1 MMGPMHKLLL
11 AILIVSL
18 FGCLPRTVQPQG
30 FSGAIIFGAWSD
42 TNRDGVVLADTDTRS
57 LYRLEIDVNNVTRI
71 TPITQQDAA
80 RPLVSPNGSVPFFVD
95 SKGMLRNPTRIV
107 SRETVIDSAYT
118 LDGTRLIALTQP
130 TGLPNRVLSV
140 VTTRTSVLTQFTG
153 ANVDDTSI
161 SLSPDGSR
169 VLFTQVIF
177 GINRLYVL
185 DLRTG
190 AIALLTDG
198 TFHVSSPRWSPN
210 GSTIAYVRQIDTNRN
225 GYDAG
230 DPRSLWAAD
239 SNGVNQRRVSPEEA
253 VDAGAPIWSA
263 DSFHI
268 AFLNRTDNDADK
280 RISAP
285 DALQL
290 AVSDLSTGIVNVVAA
305 GFEFSAVLWNPNG
318 TRLAFRGITSDT
330 NGDGFITNVD
340 APVVWVMRTS
350 EAVATPLSSSNQ
362 AASGALGWSPDGSRL
377 AYAIATHDDNV
388 DGKINAQDA
397 TQLYVVSVDSALAR
411 PDRPV
416 LDGSRIGA
424 LAWSPD
430 GKALGLVV
438 QTGSSLGTLARLDI
452 ATSTLTPLT
461 DNSLLVDATMGLRWV
476 VQSYQG

>member
-1 MMGPMHKLLL
+1 MKAKLLFG
-11 AILIVSL
+11 ILIISL
-18 FGCLPRTVQPQG
+18 LICLPNTAQSQA

-42 TNRDGVVLADTDTRS
+42 TNRDGVVLTDTDTRS
-57 LYRLEIDVNNVTRI
+57 LFRLEIDANNVTRI
-71 TPITQQDAA
+71 TPIAQQDAA
-80 RPLVSPNGSVPFFVD
+80 RPLISPDGSVPFFVD

-107 SRETVIDSAYT
+107 SRETMIDSTYT
-118 LDGTRLIALTQP
+118 LDGTRLIVLTQP
-130 TGLPNRVLSV
+130 AGLPNRVLSV

-169 VLFTQVIF
+169 VLFTQIIF
-177 GINRLYVL
+177 GINRLYAL

-190 AIALLTDG
+190 AIATLTDG
-198 TFHVSSPRWSPN
+198 SFRASSPRWSPN

-225 GYDAG
+225 GYDGG
-230 DPRSLWAAD
+230 DPRSLWTVD
-239 SNGVNQRRVSPEEA
+239 SNGVNQRRVSPEES

-268 AFLNRTDNDADK
+268 AFVNRTDNDADK

-290 AVSDLSTGIVNVVAA
+290 AVSDLSTGTVNVVAA
-305 GFEFSAVLWNPNG
+305 GVEFSAVLWNPNG

-330 NGDGFITNVD
+330 NGDGFITNAD
-340 APVVWVMRTS
+340 APVVWAMRTS

-362 AASGALGWSPDGSRL
+362 AVSGGLGWSPDGNRI
-377 AYAIATHDDNV
+377 AYAIATHDDNA
-388 DGKINAQDA
+388 DGKITALDA
-397 TQLYVVSVDSALAR
+397 TQVYVVSVEAALAR
-411 PDRPV
+411 PDRPI

-430 GKALGLVV
+430 GTALALVM
-438 QTGSSLGTLARLDI
+438 QTSSSLGTLARLDI
-452 ATSTLTPLT
+452 ATGTLTALT
-461 DNSLLVDATMGLRWV
+461 DNSLLVDGAMGLRWV
-476 VQSYQG
+476 IQSYQG

>member
-1 MMGPMHKLLL
+1 MHKISLGVLTVLLL
-11 AILIVSL
+11 GWMPNIAKSQLV
-18 FGCLPRTVQPQG
+18 
-30 FSGAIIFGAWSD
+30 SGAIIFSAWSD
-42 TNRDGVVLADTDTRS
+42 TNRDGVVVTDTDTRS
-57 LYRLEIDVNNVTRI
+57 LFSLEMSGSNVLRI
-71 TPITQQDAA
+71 APISTQEAA
-80 RPLVSPNGSVPFFVD
+80 RPLISPNGAVPFFVD

-107 SRETVIDSAYT
+107 SRETVLDSAYT
-118 LDGTRLIALTQP
+118 LDDSRLIVLTQP
-130 TGLPNRVLSV
+130 AGLPNRVLSV

-169 VLFTQVIF
+169 VLFTQIIF
-177 GINRLYVL
+177 DVNRLYML

-190 AIALLTDG
+190 AIAPLTDG
-198 TFHVSSPRWSPN
+198 TFRASSPRWSPN

-225 GYDAG
+225 GYDVG
-230 DPRSLWAAD
+230 DPRSLWAVD

-253 VDAGAPIWSA
+253 VDAGAPVWSA

-285 DALQL
+285 DALQM
-290 AVSDLSTGIVNVVAA
+290 AVADLSTATVNVVAA
-305 GFEFSAVLWNPNG
+305 GVEFSAIVWNPSG

-362 AASGALGWSPDGSRL
+362 AVSSALGWSPDGNRL
-377 AYAIATHDDNV
+377 AYAVATHDDNA
-388 DGKINAQDA
+388 DGKITEQDA
-397 TQLYVVSVDSALAR
+397 TQVFVVSVDAGLAR
-411 PDRPV
+411 PNKAT
-416 LDGSRIGA
+416 LDGSRIVA

-430 GKALGLVV
+430 GTALALVA
-438 QTGSSLGTLARLDI
+438 QTGNSLGTLARLDI
-452 ATSTLTPLT
+452 ATGTLTPLT
-461 DNSLLVDATMGLRWV
+461 DNSLLVDGTMGLRWV
-476 VQSYQG
+476 IHS

>member
-1 MMGPMHKLLL
+1 
-11 AILIVSL
+11 
-18 FGCLPRTVQPQG
+18 
-30 FSGAIIFGAWSD
+30 
-42 TNRDGVVLADTDTRS
+42 
-57 LYRLEIDVNNVTRI
+57 
-71 TPITQQDAA
+71 
-80 RPLVSPNGSVPFFVD
+80 
-95 SKGMLRNPTRIV
+95 
-107 SRETVIDSAYT
+107 
-118 LDGTRLIALTQP
+118 
-130 TGLPNRVLSV
+130 LPNRVLSV
-140 VTTRTSVLTQFTG
+140 VTTRTGVLTQFTG

-169 VLFTQVIF
+169 VLFTQIIF

-190 AIALLTDG
+190 AIGLVTDG
-198 TFHVSSPRWSPN
+198 TFRVSSPRWSPN

-230 DPRSLWAAD
+230 DPRSLWAVD
-239 SNGVNQRRVSPEEA
+239 SNGVNQRRVSPEES
-253 VDAGAPIWSA
+253 VDAGPPIWSA

-290 AVSDLSTGIVNVVAA
+290 AVADLSTGVVNVVAA
-305 GFEFSAVLWNPNG
+305 GVEFSAVLWNPNG

-330 NGDGFITNVD
+330 NGDGFITNAD

-362 AASGALGWSPDGSRL
+362 TASGALGWSPDGNRL
-377 AYAIATHDDNV
+377 AFVIAIRDDNA
-388 DGKINAQDA
+388 DGKITALDA
-397 TQLYVVSVDSALAR
+397 TQVYVVSLEGALAR

-430 GKALGLVV
+430 GTALALVA
-438 QTGSSLGTLARLDI
+438 QTGSSLGVLTRLDI
-452 ATSTLTPLT
+452 ATGTLTPLT
-461 DNSLLVDATMGLRWV
+461 DSSLLVDAAMGLRWV
-476 VQSYQG
+476 VQSFQG